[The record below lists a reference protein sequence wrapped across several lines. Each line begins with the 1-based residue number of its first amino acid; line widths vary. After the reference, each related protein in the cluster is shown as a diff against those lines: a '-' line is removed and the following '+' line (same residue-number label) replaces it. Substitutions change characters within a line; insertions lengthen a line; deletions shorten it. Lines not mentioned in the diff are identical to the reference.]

1 MAFAR
6 GRESGVTQARAARF
20 HSGGSLA
27 AMIRPVLGSAL
38 AGGLLL
44 AAAPAFAQ
52 GGGCN
57 RDGLQA
63 VAEAYVAAQTTAD
76 PFKMHM
82 GLWVTYNEQMELGT
96 MSTGLLSKPL
106 KVDFHRNLLDTVTCK
121 TFSELV
127 VTDPANPYVIG
138 AVVSVGG
145 LGGPDEVST
154 IDAIYTDK
162 VNGWLFS
169 PANTLKYSKAETW
182 SEIPAAERDSRATII
197 AAANAYLDLF
207 NDKTVKV
214 PWGSPCQRLE
224 GGLYTGK
231 GAPGTSS
238 PEDSC
243 NVGVPSGVKIT
254 DRAYVVD
261 ETLGAVAV
269 LSHFGANSSPDVHTF
284 RVEKGKLRYVHT
296 ITACKVSNCGL
307 KLSPEIQARLAN

>member
-1 MAFAR
+1 MAFSR
-6 GRESGVTQARAARF
+6 GMMKPA
-20 HSGGSLA
+20 
-27 AMIRPVLGSAL
+27 LGAVL
-38 AGGLLL
+38 AGGMLL
-44 AAAPAFAQ
+44 AAAPALAQ
-52 GGGCN
+52 GRCD
-57 RDGLQA
+57 REGLQA
-63 VAEAYVAAQTTAD
+63 VAEAYVDAQQTAN

-106 KVDFHRNLLDTVTCK
+106 KIDFHRNLLDTTACK
-121 TFSELV
+121 TFTEMV
-127 VTDPANPYVIG
+127 VTDPANSYVIG
-138 AVVSVGG
+138 TVVSVGG

-154 IDAIYTDK
+154 IDAVYTDK

-169 PANTLKYSKAETW
+169 PANTLKYSKAENW
-182 SEIPAAERDSRATII
+182 SEIPPAERDSRATII

-214 PWGSPCQRLE
+214 PWGSPCERLE
-224 GGLYTGK
+224 GGLYTSK
-231 GAPGTSS
+231 AAPGATL
-238 PEDSC
+238 PDDSC

-254 DRAYVVD
+254 DRTYVVD

-269 LSHFGANSSPDVHTF
+269 QSHFGGNSSPDIHTF
-284 RVEKGKLRYVHT
+284 RVEHGKLRYVHT

>member
-1 MAFAR
+1 MAV
-6 GRESGVTQARAARF
+6 GRNRKMLG
-20 HSGGSLA
+20 
-27 AMIRPVLGSAL
+27 PVLGAMVAGGVVMGATSAL
-38 AGGLLL
+38 AQ
-44 AAAPAFAQ
+44 AR
-52 GGGCN
+52 CS
-57 RDGLQA
+57 REDLQA
-63 VAEAYVAAQTTAD
+63 AAEAYVAAQTTAD

-96 MSTGLLSKPL
+96 MSTGVLSKPL
-106 KVDFHRNLLDTVTCK
+106 KVAFHRNLLDTTACK

-154 IDAIYTDK
+154 IDVVATDK

-169 PANTLKYSKAETW
+169 PVNTLKYSQAENW
-182 SEIPAAERDSRATII
+182 SEIPPAERDSRDTIV

-207 NDKTVKV
+207 SDKNVKV

-231 GAPGTSS
+231 GPPGTSS
-238 PEDSC
+238 PDDSC
-243 NVGVPSGVKIT
+243 NVGVPSGVKIV
-254 DRAYVVD
+254 DRSYVVD
-261 ETLGAVAV
+261 EALGAVSV
-269 LSHFGANSSPDVHTF
+269 LSHFGASASPDFHTF
-284 RVEKGKLRYVHT
+284 RVEHGKIRYIHT

-307 KLSPEIQARLAN
+307 KLSPEIQARLGG